1 MKKIFFLAG
10 LALIWASCTNNSKT
24 TATQVADSTKPSIGS
39 MKMDNKPDD
48 KNLKVVKPAF
58 TSVDVSVSSG
68 MSKLTGDYMS
78 LKNALVA
85 DDASGAADAA
95 GTLSNDL
102 KNLDKSKFTT
112 EQKTAYE
119 KNEDDLKEN
128 AEHISK
134 SKSDI
139 HHQREHFGM
148 LSEDMVDLIKS
159 FGSTQPLYNNH
170 CPMADDKKGSNWLS
184 ESNQI
189 KNPYMGKKDMTCGNV
204 VEVIKE

>member
-10 LALIWASCTNNSKT
+10 LALIWASCTNHNKT
-24 TATQVADSTKPSIGS
+24 TVTQVADSTKTSIS
-39 MKMDNKPDD
+39 NMKINSKPDD
-48 KNLKVVKPAF
+48 KNLKVVNPIFANMDA
-58 TSVDVSVSSG
+58 VAASG
-68 MSKLTGDYMS
+68 ITKLTGDYMG

-95 GTLSNDL
+95 GVLSNDL
-102 KNLDKSKFTT
+102 KNTDKSKFTA

-134 SKSDI
+134 SKNDI

-148 LSEDMVDLIKS
+148 LSEDMVDLVKS

-184 ESNQI
+184 ETDQI

-204 VEVIKE
+204 VEVIKK

>member
-10 LALIWASCTNNSKT
+10 LALIWASCTHNSKT
-24 TATQVADSTKPSIGS
+24 ATTQVADSAKPIMDSI
-39 MKMDNKPDD
+39 KMDNKADD
-48 KNLKVVKPAF
+48 KNLKSIKPVFVNLDAA
-58 TSVDVSVSSG
+58 VSSV

-102 KNLDKSKFTT
+102 KNLDKSKFTP
-112 EQKTAYE
+112 EQKTVYE

-134 SKSDI
+134 SKNDI

-159 FGSTQPLYNNH
+159 FGSAQPLYNNH
-170 CPMADDKKGSNWLS
+170 CPMADDKKGFNWLS

-204 VEVIKE
+204 VEVIKR

>member
-24 TATQVADSTKPSIGS
+24 ADTQVADSTKTSMTN
-39 MKMDNKPDD
+39 MKMDTKPDD

-58 TSVDVSVSSG
+58 TSVDGSVSSG
-68 MSKLTGDYMS
+68 ISKLTGDYMS

-95 GTLSNDL
+95 GILSNDL
-102 KNLDKSKFTT
+102 KNLDKSKFTA

-134 SKSDI
+134 SKNDI

-159 FGSTQPLYNNH
+159 FGSAQPLYNNN

-184 ESNQI
+184 ETNQI
-189 KNPYMGKKDMTCGNV
+189 KNPYMGKKDMTCGKV
-204 VEVIKE
+204 VEVIKK

>member
-24 TATQVADSTKPSIGS
+24 TAIQVADSTKTS
-39 MKMDNKPDD
+39 MSNMKTDSKPDD
-48 KNLKVVKPAF
+48 KNLKVVKPTF
-58 TSVDVSVSSG
+58 TNMDAGVSSG
-68 MSKLTGDYMS
+68 INKLTGDYMN
-78 LKNALVA
+78 LKNTLVA

-95 GTLSNDL
+95 GTMANDL
-102 KNLDKSKFTT
+102 KNVDKSKFTA

-128 AEHISK
+128 TEHISK
-134 SKSDI
+134 SKNDI

-148 LSEDMVDLIKS
+148 LSDDMVDLVKF
-159 FGSTQPLYNNH
+159 FGNAQPLYNDH

-184 ESNQI
+184 ETNQI

-204 VEVIKE
+204 VEVIKK